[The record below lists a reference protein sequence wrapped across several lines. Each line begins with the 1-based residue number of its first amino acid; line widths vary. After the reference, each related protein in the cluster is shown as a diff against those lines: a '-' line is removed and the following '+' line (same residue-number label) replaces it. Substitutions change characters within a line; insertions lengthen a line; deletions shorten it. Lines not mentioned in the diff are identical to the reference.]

1 MNIDIKRL
9 RVDAGY
15 WAAVAPEWADS
26 YGLAGVLGIPVWFNG
41 FQYKHVGGVQVGHTF
56 SFEEQ
61 NGYAS
66 KEIRIKAHRPEV
78 QAPEWDGTGRP
89 PVGAECEVLD
99 RVSGKLNR
107 VEITAVSRDHL
118 VALFNGEEVL
128 LKKNCQFR
136 PIRTQA
142 RREREDLINAATE
155 ILNQDHVLT
164 ERDAAEALYDA
175 GMLRGAGE

>member
-1 MNIDIKRL
+1 MIDLISGDCL
-9 RVDAGY
+9 RRM
-15 WAAVAPEWADS
+15 
-26 YGLAGVLGIPVWFNG
+26 
-41 FQYKHVGGVQVGHTF
+41 
-56 SFEEQ
+56 
-61 NGYAS
+61 
-66 KEIRIKAHRPEV
+66 KEIVDGSVDLTVTSPRAY
-78 QAPEWDGTGRP
+78 WNGTGP
-89 PVGAECEVLD
+89 LPVGTECEVLD
-99 RVSGKLNR
+99 SVNGKWNG

-118 VALFNGEEVL
+118 VAIFNGEEVL

-142 RREREDLINAATE
+142 RREREELISAATE